1 MAAVRTLS
9 EAEWAAMDA
18 AIAKAECVIHEREA
32 AIAEA

>member
-9 EAEWAAMDA
+9 EAEWEAMDA